1 MSITIRKAKIKDLEK
16 TYKWTNYKDVIKN
29 SIERTKKVSL
39 HEHTQWFNKYIES
52 KKNSM
57 FIACYKNDQVGM
69 VKIDNIKNELFVGIV
84 IDKKH
89 RNKKL
94 SVQMF
99 NKVIN
104 RQKKKVKNL
113 ILKAKIK
120 NDNLSSIK
128 MIEKLGFVRSPNRQ
142 NKNIIL
148 FKLVTK

>member
-69 VKIDNIKNELFVGIV
+69 VRIDNIKNELFVGIV
-84 IDKKH
+84 IEKKN

-94 SVQMF
+94 
-99 NKVIN
+99 
-104 RQKKKVKNL
+104 
-113 ILKAKIK
+113 
-120 NDNLSSIK
+120 
-128 MIEKLGFVRSPNRQ
+128 
-142 NKNIIL
+142 
-148 FKLVTK
+148 